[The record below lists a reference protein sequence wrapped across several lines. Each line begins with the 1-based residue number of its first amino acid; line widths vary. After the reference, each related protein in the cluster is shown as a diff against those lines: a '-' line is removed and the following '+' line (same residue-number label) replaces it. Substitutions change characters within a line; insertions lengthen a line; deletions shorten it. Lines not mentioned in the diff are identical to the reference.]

1 MWDPSVPAG
10 VDKDAFFK
18 QLAKTNIPLGRVGTP
33 EDVGLVAL
41 FFASE
46 LSRYV
51 TGDRLNVGGGLPLT
65 PPPIS

>member
-1 MWDPSVPAG
+1 MWDASVPPGA
-10 VDKDAFFK
+10 DKEEFFQ
-18 QLAKTNIPLGRVGTP
+18 QLAEANIPLGRAGIP

-51 TGDRLNVGGGLPLT
+51 TGDRLVVGGGLPLT